1 MTDKRKPTFDEL
13 MNAPTPKTFIG
24 EIDYTVDF
32 VVKETATERARRIWR
47 MPAQEEPN
55 LSACAKLK
63 TLE

>member
-13 MNAPTPKTFIG
+13 MNAPIPKTFIG

-47 MPAQEEPN
+47 IPAQEEP
-55 LSACAKLK
+55 
-63 TLE
+63 TDVH